1 MHCCTLTRHL
11 LFWLK
16 LFWLSGGRSAQLLTQ
31 QFLVTQDSMPQSM
44 PMRRRPAA
52 TTSKTLKNT
61 CNRPATAASKTM
73 KKKIKR
79 PAAAA
84 ASKSKTKKKIK
95 RPAAAS
101 LRFRTQPRP
110 NEELRNLVRDLVGSV
125 GDLEV
130 DSQDFRTRLGN
141 TESRVDGIA
150 ACLTS
155 FFDQLPSIAQVM
167 PRTLPSIAPLRGP
180 MTNQFS
186 EAEAFHASDRGR
198 VRDA

>member
-1 MHCCTLTRHL
+1 MHCCTLTWIRHL

-79 PAAAA
+79 PAAASASKTMKKKIKRPAAAA
-84 ASKSKTKKKIK
+84 ASKSKTNKKIK

-101 LRFRTQPRP
+101 LRFRTQPR
-110 NEELRNLVRDLVGSV
+110 NQMRNLVRELVGSV

-155 FFDQLPSIAQVM
+155 FFCELPSIAQSM
-167 PRTLPSIAPLRGP
+167 HRTLPSIAPLRGP
-180 MTNQFS
+180 MPNQ
-186 EAEAFHASDRGR
+186 
-198 VRDA
+198 

>member
-1 MHCCTLTRHL
+1 MHCCTLTWIRHL

-84 ASKSKTKKKIK
+84 ASKSKTNKKIK

-101 LRFRTQPRP
+101 LRFRTQPR
-110 NEELRNLVRDLVGSV
+110 NQMRNLVRELVGSV

-155 FFDQLPSIAQVM
+155 FFCELPSIAQSM
-167 PRTLPSIAPLRGP
+167 HRTLPSIAPLRGP
-180 MTNQFS
+180 MPNQ
-186 EAEAFHASDRGR
+186 
-198 VRDA
+198 